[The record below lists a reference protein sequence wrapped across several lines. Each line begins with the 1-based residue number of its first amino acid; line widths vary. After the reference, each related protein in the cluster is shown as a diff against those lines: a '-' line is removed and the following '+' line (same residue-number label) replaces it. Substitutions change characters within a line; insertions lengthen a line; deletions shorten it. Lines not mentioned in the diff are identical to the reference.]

1 MRKWTKYIRYGSLAI
16 VLAAG
21 AWLLW
26 PPAEEAETDGVTA
39 EMVDEKVDYYIK
51 FSPGFQYMPGQIP
64 FGIGEKLRGL
74 ADVIND
80 FEKVYYESTGLNVK
94 VDVVTVPGRREYLV
108 TQLSSGQAPDI
119 INVNVEDVWVDIQK
133 GWYIPLDGFL
143 EAPNRWI
150 REKDDPS
157 IPGYHQWWDLF
168 RYQAI
173 SRGKAAPDDKNYCI
187 SFDMVETGLFYNK
200 DIFHEL
206 GLSIPET
213 FEQWMD
219 DLATIQDAG
228 YTPLLM
234 NIWNVNDWAVDLV
247 FDQLYYS
254 VLPGIDL
261 LKDPIREQ
269 YLEGYLDADEI
280 AFLYQKGF
288 FTESDARYLDLWRIL
303 LEFRQYFNRNL
314 TSLDPVRE
322 FVTQQG
328 AIIWQASNFVYRLQA
343 DPELEFDWGVFY
355 LPRLTTRTSQFA
367 SGTEMCVIGGAGTQL
382 EVTNTAIRDT
392 DPALPFEERIK
403 QSKRLEVV
411 MDFFQFLM
419 VPENYEQIVNEYPA
433 FVPNVVGVE
442 ALPPLRVFEEI
453 LDRRYTTTKWDY
465 TFDLRFSEIQRRM
478 LELYLNGGTDLNGFM
493 KWQTDNLDAA
503 VENHLKRKEVPWDK
517 MQKNWDE
524 LKALRVNYKGLPSH
538 D

>member
-94 VDVVTVPGRREYLV
+94 VDMVTVPGRREYLV

-433 FVPNVVGVE
+433 YVPNVVGVK